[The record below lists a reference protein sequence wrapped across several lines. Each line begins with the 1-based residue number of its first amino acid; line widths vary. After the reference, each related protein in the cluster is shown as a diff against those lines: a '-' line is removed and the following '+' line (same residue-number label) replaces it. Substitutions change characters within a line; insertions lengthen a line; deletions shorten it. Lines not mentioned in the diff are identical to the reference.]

1 MAKDDTPVGTML
13 AVSTYTN
20 PSRRSILNMSFLTDI
35 HNNTFRNQEVALRKK
50 HLDEKIQIQADRLK
64 QQNEKKLQRA
74 KSNHLKRRLDKEKT
88 AYERHNVNLK
98 KYHRRCNKAIELK
111 KKRHTEIIKRNEAL
125 DAHKQFKLDLRNKKE
140 NKKEMIK
147 YRKVK
152 QKYNK
157 TWQEDLPLPNPPQ
170 EPLSLFKMV
179 QRSPKTNYARSPL
192 KSYGSKQLSVTRASS
207 SYAPTKTNCTLNIVL
222 DYYPGQDLYRHL
234 SLNEAFDEYT
244 VCYYGSQILS
254 ALNCLHANKIL
265 YRDLKPENIVLTE
278 HGHVKLIDF
287 NISKNNFQ
295 DNAVTYTLIGNIE
308 YWAPEQ
314 VEKSLGYNF
323 AVDLWQYGV
332 LLYEMF
338 YGFTPFV
345 GKSKLETYSNIL
357 NGKYRLLSQNV
368 KRHPP
373 SSSFQS
379 FILALLQTNPKARL
393 GSGFVGKSVV
403 NEFTDCRLHGGMYHV
418 FNHDFFK
425 YHKIDFNNLDTMTAP
440 IIPTPD
446 DKWTSM
452 DKLSKKRQRSVIRY
466 KKHLKMGRLDD
477 IYDDVV
483 KIAFKNFDWEL
494 FE

>member
-1 MAKDDTPVGTML
+1 MKFA
-13 AVSTYTN
+13 
-20 PSRRSILNMSFLTDI
+20 
-35 HNNTFRNQEVALRKK
+35 
-50 HLDEKIQIQADRLK
+50 
-64 QQNEKKLQRA
+64 
-74 KSNHLKRRLDKEKT
+74 
-88 AYERHNVNLK
+88 
-98 KYHRRCNKAIELK
+98 
-111 KKRHTEIIKRNEAL
+111 
-125 DAHKQFKLDLRNKKE
+125 
-140 NKKEMIK
+140 
-147 YRKVK
+147 
-152 QKYNK
+152 
-157 TWQEDLPLPNPPQ
+157 PLW
-170 EPLSLFKMV
+170 
-179 QRSPKTNYARSPL
+179 
-192 KSYGSKQLSVTRASS
+192 
-207 SYAPTKTNCTLNIVL
+207 

-357 NGKYRLLSQNV
+357 NGKYRLLPQNV

-403 NEFTDCRLHGGMYHV
+403 NELTDCRLHGGMYHV